1 MNAGAPVLVLAEDLL
16 SWVRPEQRDEVKK
29 RWAYR
34 YLWPQVTAK

>member
-1 MNAGAPVLVLAEDLL
+1 L

-34 YLWPQVTAK
+34 YLWPQVTAH